1 MNKLRMA
8 CVLLTTLVLVACG
21 GNTPE
26 SFGETVF
33 SHLKAQNIEEIN
45 NLAANED
52 DYFSI
57 IAEHNKSSEEQINA
71 TPKDVE
77 QIARKNQQKVNK
89 SISDIVA
96 YGKMNGGWDDASL
109 VKVEVKQSE
118 KEPNE
123 ADVDIH
129 VDLNGKHYRI
139 MFDDLA
145 KADRGWVMTDNPRWI
160 GLVYDPQ
167 YDSLIGKEQAIN
179 ANGGFLSCKTAEDLG
194 YAQIMVKADPE
205 AVMKMIDEKRCMLVK
220 MESGMTVT
228 IEELGDYHSDNLN
241 DPSRYPFSYV
251 KVKFEYNGQQYSQW
265 ILSDRVRSIK

>member
-1 MNKLRMA
+1 MNKLRMVW
-8 CVLLTTLVLVACG
+8 VLLTTLLLVACG

-26 SFGETVF
+26 SFGETAF
-33 SHLKAQNIEEIN
+33 SHLKANNVEELN

-52 DYFSI
+52 DYFSL
-57 IAEHNKSSEEQINA
+57 IAERNKTSEEQINV

-77 QIARKNQQKVNK
+77 QIARKNKQKINK
-89 SISDIVA
+89 SIDDIIA

-118 KEPNE
+118 NEPNE

-167 YDSLIGKEQAIN
+167 YDSLIGKEQTIN

-194 YAQIMVKADPE
+194 YAQLMAKADPE

-220 MESGMTVT
+220 VESEMTAT
-228 IEELGDYHSDNLN
+228 IEELGDYYSDNLN
-241 DPSRYPFSYV
+241 DPSRYPFSHV